1 MDKKNESHLDCTLSD
16 TDVFTPPFVQKDINH
31 GIFEDV
37 FPISKLND
45 NGPIEF
51 NIENSTEKFIDLANS
66 FIKFKIQVLKHD
78 VTNLEA
84 EDVVVPI
91 NYSIG
96 SMFNQVDVNLGGTTI
111 SSSNNLY
118 SYRAYVEALLNYGK
132 DAKKSQL
139 QMGMYFKDPAGKFE
153 VLNADRN
160 KSFEEKTNYFGNS
173 KIVDISGQ
181 IHCDIFNQGRLILN
195 GVPLKITLHRNRSAF
210 LFMSE
215 GDNPNY
221 KLNIIEA
228 MFCIRKV
235 TLTPH
240 RFIELQKQLESV
252 PACYPINRV
261 DVRTHSAAAGLTNF
275 IWDNCYQG
283 QLPNKIIIGM
293 VDNDSCS
300 GIYKK
305 NPFYFKNYDVRKVST
320 LVNGESLPGQPIKV
334 DFENNLYM
342 DGYRSLFLACGKLN
356 ANEGIDISRDEYK
369 DGYTLFGFDLSPSI
383 CNGGHSEPVRQGTL
397 KIELEFQKA
406 LPSTI
411 SVIAYAEFEST
422 ITVDKFRNVTKNY

>member
-1 MDKKNESHLDCTLSD
+1 MDKKDETHLDCTLSD

-66 FIKFKIQVLKHD
+66 FIKFKIQILKHD
-78 VTNLEA
+78 GTKLGDDNAVI
-84 EDVVVPI
+84 PI

-96 SMFNQVDVNLGGTTI
+96 TMFNQVDVNLGGTTI

-118 SYRAYVEALLNYGK
+118 SYRAYVEALLNFGK
-132 DAKKSQL
+132 EAKKSQL
-139 QMGMYFKDPAGKFE
+139 QMGMYSREPAEKFK
-153 VLNADRN
+153 
-160 KSFEEKTNYFGNS
+160 TYFGKS

-195 GVPLKITLHRNRSAF
+195 GLPLKIAFHRNRSAF

-215 GDNPNY
+215 EDNPNY

-228 MFCIRKV
+228 IFCVRKV

-240 RFIELQKQLESV
+240 RFIELQKQLETV

-261 DVRTHSAAAGLTNF
+261 DVRTHSVAAGLTNF

-300 GIYKK
+300 GAYKK
-305 NPFYFKNYDVRKVST
+305 NPFYFKNYDVRKISSI
-320 LVNGESLPGQPIKV
+320 VNGESLPGQPIKV

-383 CNGGHSEPVRQGTL
+383 CNGGHSEPLKQGTL

-411 SVIAYAEFEST
+411 SVIVYAEFEN
-422 ITVDKFRNVTKNY
+422 IVTVDKFRNVIKNY